1 MTTPQNTPVGKH
13 AAPQGTGPQETRPGN
28 GNGQGGVPL
37 VRLVNARKRY
47 GAVIALSDIT
57 MEVGRRRGHLRAG

>member
-1 MTTPQNTPVGKH
+1 MTSPQNTPVGKH

-37 VRLVNARKRY
+37 VRLVNAEQTLRRGDRAVRY
-47 GAVIALSDIT
+47 HDG
-57 MEVGRRRGHLRAG
+57 GRRRRGHLRAG

>member
-13 AAPQGTGPQETRPGN
+13 AAPRAQQTSQRAQAGHGN
-28 GNGQGGVPL
+28 GGVPL
-37 VRLVNARKRY
+37 VRLVNASKRY

-57 MEVGRRRGHLRAG
+57 LEVGRRRGHLRAG